1 MPPRQWSLRITVT
14 SRSRPGAAAVPLRF
28 TCKRGQTH
36 NTTPNANIHKR
47 KAAKARFDM
56 DPILPETHVT
66 HLHHCNQLHSRVAP
80 DLHCY
85 GRIGKK
91 NLRGWIKGNTLC
103 KLPWP
108 EALGLHTPWHP
119 LSFTSCL
126 HASNRAKTVKNW
138 MSESTALLTKKKKE
152 RCPWLRRCC
161 LAWGQQLHHSRPT
174 HLACGSLWNF
184 YKIQTFLLLFHFKR
198 LIWAIKILK
207 LGRCCF
213 RASNWIFGASWPW
226 HTVYRDE
233 YCGLLKG
240 LFSPTP
246 QSVSENPDRATSAV
260 NHKLIIWQE
269 TKG

>member
-1 MPPRQWSLRITVT
+1 
-14 SRSRPGAAAVPLRF
+14 
-28 TCKRGQTH
+28 
-36 NTTPNANIHKR
+36 
-47 KAAKARFDM
+47 M
-56 DPILPETHVT
+56 DPILPEMHVT
-66 HLHHCNQLHSRVAP
+66 DLHYCNQFHSRVAP

-138 MSESTALLTKKKKE
+138 MSESTALLTTTKKE
-152 RCPWLRRCC
+152 RCPWWRRRC

-174 HLACGSLWNF
+174 NLACGSLWNF

-198 LIWAIKILK
+198 LIRAIKILK
-207 LGRCCF
+207 LRRCCAF
-213 RASNWIFGASWPW
+213 WP
-226 HTVYRDE
+226 
-233 YCGLLKG
+233 
-240 LFSPTP
+240 
-246 QSVSENPDRATSAV
+246 
-260 NHKLIIWQE
+260 
-269 TKG
+269 

>member
-1 MPPRQWSLRITVT
+1 MPPRQWSLCITVT
-14 SRSRPGAAAVPLRF
+14 SRSQPNATTVPLRF
-28 TCKRGQTH
+28 TCKCGQTH
-36 NTTPNANIHKR
+36 NMTPNAKIHKR
-47 KAAKARFDM
+47 KTAKARFDM
-56 DPILPETHVT
+56 DPILPEMHVT
-66 HLHHCNQLHSRVAP
+66 DLHYCNQLHSRVAP

-85 GRIGKK
+85 GGIGKK

-108 EALGLHTPWHP
+108 EAFGLHTPWHP

-138 MSESTALLTKKKKE
+138 MSESTALLRKKKE

-174 HLACGSLWNF
+174 NLACGSLWNF
-184 YKIQTFLLLFHFKR
+184 YNIQTFLFLFHFKR

-213 RASNWIFGASWPW
+213 CASNWIYGAFWPR
-226 HTVYRDE
+226 HKAYRGE
-233 YCGLLKG
+233 YRGLLKSQWFTA
-240 LFSPTP
+240 LARLA
-246 QSVSENPDRATSAV
+246 QSSFMSCVQDV
-260 NHKLIIWQE
+260 
-269 TKG
+269 